1 MEKIVLV
8 GGGGH
13 CKVIID
19 IIKSMRKYEI
29 IAITDTK
36 GIGDKILDIPIIG
49 TDEVLPQVFKGGVRN
64 AFVSLGGLNDMSLRD
79 KIYYNL
85 RNIGYEIPK
94 LIHNKAIVSPYAKV
108 EDGTCV
114 MAGAVINAG
123 AVVQENC
130 IVNTSSV
137 IEHDCLV
144 GRNSHISPSACL
156 AGGVKIGNNSHVGMG
171 ASVIQGI
178 NIGNNVV
185 IGAGSVVLNN
195 IEDNA
200 TAVGIPAKIIKC
212 R

>member
-29 IAITDTK
+29 VGITDNK

-49 TDEVLPQVFKGGVRN
+49 NDEVLSQVYKGGVRN
-64 AFVSLGGLNDMSLRD
+64 AFVSLGALNNMNLRD
-79 KIYYNL
+79 EIYYKL

-94 LIHNKAIVSPYAKV
+94 LIHNKAVVSPYAKV

-114 MAGAVINAG
+114 MAGAVINTG
-123 AVVQENC
+123 AVIQENC
-130 IVNTSSV
+130 IINTSSV
-137 IEHDCLV
+137 IEHDCFV
-144 GRNSHISPSACL
+144 GRNSHVSPRACI
-156 AGGVKIGNNSHVGMG
+156 AGGVKIGNNSHIGMG
-171 ASVIQGI
+171 ASIIQGI
-178 NIGNNVV
+178 NVGSNVV
-185 IGAGSVVLNN
+185 IGAGSVVLNHVK
-195 IEDNA
+195 DNV
-200 TAVGIPAKIIKC
+200 TAVGVPAKIIKC